1 MRLFSFFKKKK
12 KEPVKKKNF
21 EGAKFVNS
29 LYSWAVSNL
38 SADSEISGNIS
49 ILRARSR
56 DLARNN
62 DYVKKFLRMVKTNVV
77 GKGIKLQSKAKLK
90 NGDLDKRANE
100 LIESAFKDWSKRG
113 VCDVTGKYSF
123 TDIQKLVISQ
133 MALDGEVF
141 IRMVK
146 GFNNKYKFA
155 LQLLEADH
163 LDVNYYDTS
172 RNIVMGIEFDEWSRP
187 IAYHFY
193 KKHPGDRYNYLE
205 QERIR
210 IPAEEVIHLFIP
222 YRISQNRGIPWLHTA
237 IIRLKMLGGYEE
249 AELVAARLGAIKAGF
264 YKKPADEMGY
274 GADEVLDDGSLVQN
288 LEPGQIEILP
298 SDWDFQA
305 VDWNHPNQ
313 AFKDFEK
320 AILRGIA
327 SGLDVSY
334 NYLAND
340 LEGVNYSSI
349 RAGVLDE
356 RDVWRDLQIFLKEH
370 FLDRVFENWLEM
382 ALLSGNLNLSFKD
395 FNRLNN
401 PTWQFRGWEWVD
413 PLKDMQANIL
423 AIKAGLKS
431 ASDVVS
437 QMGFDYEEVL
447 LQLKREKDL
456 REKLGITTLSDAEI
470 LEAISKIKGDNE
482 DKATS

>member
-1 MRLFSFFKKKK
+1 
-12 KEPVKKKNF
+12 
-21 EGAKFVNS
+21 
-29 LYSWAVSNL
+29 
-38 SADSEISGNIS
+38 
-49 ILRARSR
+49 
-56 DLARNN
+56 
-62 DYVKKFLRMVKTNVV
+62 
-77 GKGIKLQSKAKLK
+77 
-90 NGDLDKRANE
+90 
-100 LIESAFKDWSKRG
+100 
-113 VCDVTGKYSF
+113 
-123 TDIQKLVISQ
+123 
-133 MALDGEVF
+133 
-141 IRMVK
+141 
-146 GFNNKYKFA
+146 
-155 LQLLEADH
+155 
-163 LDVNYYDTS
+163 
-172 RNIVMGIEFDEWSRP
+172 
-187 IAYHFY
+187 
-193 KKHPGDRYNYLE
+193 
-205 QERIR
+205 
-210 IPAEEVIHLFIP
+210 
-222 YRISQNRGIPWLHTA
+222 
-237 IIRLKMLGGYEE
+237 
-249 AELVAARLGAIKAGF
+249 
-264 YKKPADEMGY
+264 MGY